1 MKVLSLFTGIG
12 AFEKALKNIG
22 IDYELIGFSEI
33 DKYAIKSYCAIHNVS
48 EEKNLGDITKIDIT
62 KLPKD
67 IDLIT
72 HGSPC
77 QDFSVAGKQAGGDL
91 GTGTRSSLM
100 WNTINIVT
108 YCKPKYVIWENVKN
122 LLSKKHRHNFDS
134 YLSIM
139 ESLGYN
145 NYYDVLNAKDYGIP
159 QNRERVYTVSIRK
172 DIDNGNF
179 VFPEKEELKLR
190 LKDMLE
196 DKVDEKY
203 YLSDKLIAGL
213 IANTERQR
221 AKGNGFT
228 FETTDGDCVAK
239 TVTTRVGACRSGDNY
254 IQVVGKLDIKG
265 HDCVKRVY
273 SGEGLAPTLTDMQGG
288 NRQPKIMIVGN
299 YMPSGHDASRIVDEE
314 GIAPTVKENH
324 GTVTAV
330 AIRGKYNEPV
340 IAASRGRNPDR
351 PGDRTPG
358 ILTEQRLE
366 INKQGISNT
375 ITTVQ
380 KDNYVIEPCLKIK
393 EATKAGYKEAYAGD
407 GVNISGRMKYQRGN
421 VQKEMTQT
429 LMANG
434 SERGVVTPDMRIRKL
449 TPREC
454 WRLMSFGDEDFD
466 KAAFTKTKAYIE
478 GGTKICNAKLKV
490 VKEKQRH
497 IDTDTYV
504 LCTTNNTTEQD
515 YQEKII
521 KTLCISKEQVE
532 KIQNV
537 NIAIELLEETELKE
551 CAISIIKCG
560 DYMETLYTL
569 IKNLEHYHTAIIE
582 LEKTDSTS
590 TEKYMKITSEE
601 NLDLVK
607 SYIISILIKQI
618 IASKIY
624 GVITQKANIQG
635 LIAIITD
642 YKKNLMIMKLLNLK
656 MEFTTRLNSDTAL
669 YKQAGNSIVVNVLE
683 KIFENLFKGE

>member
-1 MKVLSLFTGIG
+1 MFSLKVLSLFSGIG
-12 AFEKALKNIG
+12 AFELALKRIG
-22 IDYELIGFSEI
+22 VNVELVGFSEI
-33 DKYAIKSYCAIHNVS
+33 DKYATKSYCSVHGVS
-48 EEKNLGDITKIDIT
+48 EDLNLGDISKIDLT
-62 KLPKD
+62 KLKEIGD

-77 QDFSVAGKQAGGDL
+77 QDFSIAGRLAGGDK
-91 GTGTRSSLM
+91 GSGTRSSLM
-100 WNTINIVT
+100 WCTVDIVEAVR
-108 YCKPKYVIWENVKN
+108 PKYVVWENVKN
-122 LLSKKHRHNFDS
+122 LLSSKNRHNFDG
-134 YLSIM
+134 YLEIM
-139 ESLGYN
+139 DKLGYN
-145 NYYDVLNAKDYGIP
+145 SYYKVLNAKNYGIP
-159 QNRERVYTVSIRK
+159 QNRERVFTVSIRK
-172 DIDNGNF
+172 DIDEGYE
-179 VFPEKEELKLR
+179 FPEEIELTKK
-190 LKDMLE
+190 LKDVLE
-196 DKVDEKY
+196 ESVDEKY

-273 SGEGLAPTLTDMQGG
+273 SGEGIAPTLTDMQGG
-288 NRQPKIMIVGN
+288 NRQPKVLI
-299 YMPSGHDASRIVDEE
+299 D
-314 GIAPTVKENH
+314 
-324 GTVTAV
+324 
-330 AIRGKYNEPV
+330 EPV

-358 ILTEQRLE
+358 IPTEQRLE

-454 WRLMSFGDEDFD
+454 WRLMGFGDEDFN
-466 KAAFTKTKAYIE
+466 KAKAVP
-478 GGTKICNAKLKV
+478 T
-490 VKEKQRH
+490 
-497 IDTDTYV
+497 
-504 LCTTNNTTEQD
+504 
-515 YQEKII
+515 
-521 KTLCISKEQVE
+521 
-532 KIQNV
+532 
-537 NIAIELLEETELKE
+537 
-551 CAISIIKCG
+551 
-560 DYMETLYTL
+560 
-569 IKNLEHYHTAIIE
+569 
-582 LEKTDSTS
+582 
-590 TEKYMKITSEE
+590 
-601 NLDLVK
+601 
-607 SYIISILIKQI
+607 
-618 IASKIY
+618 
-624 GVITQKANIQG
+624 
-635 LIAIITD
+635 
-642 YKKNLMIMKLLNLK
+642 
-656 MEFTTRLNSDTAL
+656 SDTQL

-683 KIFENLFKGE
+683 AVFKNLFRMG

>member
-1 MKVLSLFTGIG
+1 MKVLSLFSGIG
-12 AFEKALKNIG
+12 AFELALKRIG
-22 IDYELIGFSEI
+22 VNVELVGFSEI
-33 DKYAIKSYCAIHNVS
+33 DKYATKSYCAVHGVP
-48 EEKNLGDITKIDIT
+48 EDLNLGDISKIDLD
-62 KLPKD
+62 KLKELGD

-77 QDFSVAGKQAGGDL
+77 QDFSIAGRLAGGDK
-91 GTGTRSSLM
+91 GSGTRSSLM
-100 WNTINIVT
+100 WCTVDIVEAVR
-108 YCKPKYVIWENVKN
+108 PKYVVWENVKN
-122 LLSKKHRHNFDS
+122 LLSSKNRHNFDG
-134 YLSIM
+134 YLEIM
-139 ESLGYN
+139 DELGYN
-145 NYYDVLNAKDYGIP
+145 SYYKVLNSKHYGIP
-159 QNRERVYTVSIRK
+159 QNRERVFTVSIRK
-172 DIDNGNF
+172 DIDEGYE
-179 VFPEKEELKLR
+179 FPEEIELTKK
-190 LKDMLE
+190 LKDVLE
-196 DKVDEKY
+196 KSVDEKY

-228 FETTDGDCVAK
+228 FETTSGDCVAK

-273 SGEGLAPTLTDMQGG
+273 SGEGIAPTLTDMQGG

-358 ILTEQRLE
+358 IPTEQRLE

-454 WRLMSFGDEDFD
+454 WRLMGFGDEDFN
-466 KAAFTKTKAYIE
+466 KAKAVP
-478 GGTKICNAKLKV
+478 T
-490 VKEKQRH
+490 
-497 IDTDTYV
+497 
-504 LCTTNNTTEQD
+504 
-515 YQEKII
+515 
-521 KTLCISKEQVE
+521 
-532 KIQNV
+532 
-537 NIAIELLEETELKE
+537 
-551 CAISIIKCG
+551 
-560 DYMETLYTL
+560 
-569 IKNLEHYHTAIIE
+569 
-582 LEKTDSTS
+582 
-590 TEKYMKITSEE
+590 
-601 NLDLVK
+601 
-607 SYIISILIKQI
+607 
-618 IASKIY
+618 
-624 GVITQKANIQG
+624 
-635 LIAIITD
+635 
-642 YKKNLMIMKLLNLK
+642 
-656 MEFTTRLNSDTAL
+656 SDTQL

-683 KIFENLFKGE
+683 AVFKNLFRMG

>member
-1 MKVLSLFTGIG
+1 MFFESIKNKSEQKEVFSLKVLSLFSGIG
-12 AFEKALKNIG
+12 AFELALKRIG
-22 IDYELIGFSEI
+22 VNTELVGFSEI
-33 DKYAIKSYCAIHNVS
+33 DKYAVKSYCSVHGVS
-48 EEKNLGDITKIDIT
+48 EDLNLGDISKIDLT
-62 KLPKD
+62 KLKEIGD

-77 QDFSVAGKQAGGDL
+77 QDFSIAGRLAGGDK
-91 GTGTRSSLM
+91 GSGTRSSLM
-100 WNTINIVT
+100 WCTVDIVEAVR
-108 YCKPKYVIWENVKN
+108 PKYVVWENVKN
-122 LLSKKHRHNFDS
+122 LLSSKNRHNFDG
-134 YLSIM
+134 YLEIM
-139 ESLGYN
+139 DKLGYN
-145 NYYDVLNAKDYGIP
+145 SYYKVLNAKNYGIP
-159 QNRERVYTVSIRK
+159 QNRERVFTVSIRK
-172 DIDNGNF
+172 DIDEGYE
-179 VFPEKEELKLR
+179 FPEEIELTKK
-190 LKDMLE
+190 LKDVLE
-196 DKVDEKY
+196 ESVDEKY

-273 SGEGLAPTLTDMQGG
+273 SGEGIAPTLTDMQGG
-288 NRQPKIMIVGN
+288 NRQPKVLI
-299 YMPSGHDASRIVDEE
+299 D
-314 GIAPTVKENH
+314 
-324 GTVTAV
+324 
-330 AIRGKYNEPV
+330 EPV

-358 ILTEQRLE
+358 IPTEQRLE

-454 WRLMSFGDEDFD
+454 WRLMGFGDEDFN
-466 KAAFTKTKAYIE
+466 KAKAVP
-478 GGTKICNAKLKV
+478 T
-490 VKEKQRH
+490 
-497 IDTDTYV
+497 
-504 LCTTNNTTEQD
+504 
-515 YQEKII
+515 
-521 KTLCISKEQVE
+521 
-532 KIQNV
+532 
-537 NIAIELLEETELKE
+537 
-551 CAISIIKCG
+551 
-560 DYMETLYTL
+560 
-569 IKNLEHYHTAIIE
+569 
-582 LEKTDSTS
+582 
-590 TEKYMKITSEE
+590 
-601 NLDLVK
+601 
-607 SYIISILIKQI
+607 
-618 IASKIY
+618 
-624 GVITQKANIQG
+624 
-635 LIAIITD
+635 
-642 YKKNLMIMKLLNLK
+642 
-656 MEFTTRLNSDTAL
+656 SDTQL

-683 KIFENLFKGE
+683 AVFKNLFKVEKTKKSWYK

>member
-1 MKVLSLFTGIG
+1 MCWLHGCTIFYKNFLFFESIKNKSEQKEVFSLKVLSLFSGIG
-12 AFEKALKNIG
+12 AFELALKRIG
-22 IDYELIGFSEI
+22 INVELVGFSEI
-33 DKYAIKSYCAIHNVS
+33 DKYAVKSYCAVHGVS
-48 EEKNLGDITKIDIT
+48 EDLNLGDISKIDLT
-62 KLPKD
+62 KLKEIGD

-77 QDFSVAGKQAGGDL
+77 QDFSIAGRLAGGDK
-91 GTGTRSSLM
+91 GSGTRSSLM
-100 WNTINIVT
+100 WCTVDIVEAV
-108 YCKPKYVIWENVKN
+108 KPKYVVWENVKN
-122 LLSKKHRHNFDS
+122 LLSSKNRHNFDG
-134 YLSIM
+134 YLEIM
-139 ESLGYN
+139 DKLGYN
-145 NYYDVLNAKDYGIP
+145 SYYKVLNSKHYGIP
-159 QNRERVYTVSIRK
+159 QNRERVFTVSIRK
-172 DIDNGNF
+172 DIDEGYE
-179 VFPEKEELKLR
+179 FPEEIELTKK
-190 LKDMLE
+190 LKDVLE
-196 DKVDEKY
+196 ESVDEKY

-273 SGEGLAPTLTDMQGG
+273 SGEGIAPTLTDMQGG
-288 NRQPKIMIVGN
+288 NRQPKVLI
-299 YMPSGHDASRIVDEE
+299 
-314 GIAPTVKENH
+314 
-324 GTVTAV
+324 
-330 AIRGKYNEPV
+330 NEPV

-358 ILTEQRLE
+358 IPTEQRLE

-454 WRLMSFGDEDFD
+454 WRLMGFGDEDFD
-466 KAAFTKTKAYIE
+466 KAKAVP
-478 GGTKICNAKLKV
+478 T
-490 VKEKQRH
+490 
-497 IDTDTYV
+497 
-504 LCTTNNTTEQD
+504 
-515 YQEKII
+515 
-521 KTLCISKEQVE
+521 
-532 KIQNV
+532 
-537 NIAIELLEETELKE
+537 
-551 CAISIIKCG
+551 
-560 DYMETLYTL
+560 
-569 IKNLEHYHTAIIE
+569 
-582 LEKTDSTS
+582 
-590 TEKYMKITSEE
+590 
-601 NLDLVK
+601 
-607 SYIISILIKQI
+607 
-618 IASKIY
+618 
-624 GVITQKANIQG
+624 
-635 LIAIITD
+635 
-642 YKKNLMIMKLLNLK
+642 
-656 MEFTTRLNSDTAL
+656 SDTQL

-683 KIFENLFKGE
+683 AVFKNLFKVKKTKKSWYK

>member
-1 MKVLSLFTGIG
+1 MFSLKVLSLFSGIG
-12 AFEKALKNIG
+12 AFELALKRIG
-22 IDYELIGFSEI
+22 VNVELVGFSEI
-33 DKYAIKSYCAIHNVS
+33 DKYAVKSYCSVHGVS
-48 EEKNLGDITKIDIT
+48 EDLNLGDISKIDLT
-62 KLPKD
+62 KLKEIRD

-77 QDFSVAGKQAGGDL
+77 QDFSIAGRLAGGDK
-91 GTGTRSSLM
+91 GSGTRSSLM
-100 WNTINIVT
+100 WCTVDIVEAVR
-108 YCKPKYVIWENVKN
+108 PKYVVWENVKN
-122 LLSKKHRHNFDS
+122 LLSSKNRHNFDG
-134 YLSIM
+134 YLEIM
-139 ESLGYN
+139 DKLGYN
-145 NYYDVLNAKDYGIP
+145 SYYKVLNAKNYGIP
-159 QNRERVYTVSIRK
+159 QNRERVFTVSIRK
-172 DIDNGNF
+172 DIDEGYE
-179 VFPEKEELKLR
+179 FPEEIKLTKK
-190 LKDMLE
+190 LKDVLE
-196 DKVDEKY
+196 KSVDEKY

-273 SGEGLAPTLTDMQGG
+273 SGEGIAPTLTDMQGG
-288 NRQPKIMIVGN
+288 NRQPKVLI
-299 YMPSGHDASRIVDEE
+299 
-314 GIAPTVKENH
+314 
-324 GTVTAV
+324 
-330 AIRGKYNEPV
+330 NEPV

-358 ILTEQRLE
+358 IPTEQRLE

-454 WRLMSFGDEDFD
+454 WRLMGFGDEDFN
-466 KAAFTKTKAYIE
+466 KAKGI
-478 GGTKICNAKLKV
+478 GT
-490 VKEKQRH
+490 
-497 IDTDTYV
+497 
-504 LCTTNNTTEQD
+504 
-515 YQEKII
+515 
-521 KTLCISKEQVE
+521 
-532 KIQNV
+532 
-537 NIAIELLEETELKE
+537 
-551 CAISIIKCG
+551 
-560 DYMETLYTL
+560 
-569 IKNLEHYHTAIIE
+569 
-582 LEKTDSTS
+582 
-590 TEKYMKITSEE
+590 
-601 NLDLVK
+601 
-607 SYIISILIKQI
+607 
-618 IASKIY
+618 
-624 GVITQKANIQG
+624 
-635 LIAIITD
+635 
-642 YKKNLMIMKLLNLK
+642 
-656 MEFTTRLNSDTAL
+656 SDTQL

-683 KIFENLFKGE
+683 AVFRNLLGVEKTKKSWYK

>member
-1 MKVLSLFTGIG
+1 MWYTV
-12 AFEKALKNIG
+12 
-22 IDYELIGFSEI
+22 
-33 DKYAIKSYCAIHNVS
+33 
-48 EEKNLGDITKIDIT
+48 DIVEVI
-62 KLPKD
+62 
-67 IDLIT
+67 
-72 HGSPC
+72 
-77 QDFSVAGKQAGGDL
+77 
-91 GTGTRSSLM
+91 
-100 WNTINIVT
+100 
-108 YCKPKYVIWENVKN
+108 KPKYVIWENVKN
-122 LLSKKHRHNFDS
+122 ILSTKNRPNFNN
-134 YLSIM
+134 YLEIM
-139 ESLGYN
+139 DQLGYN
-145 NYYDVLNAKDYGIP
+145 NYYQVLNAKNYGVP
-159 QNRERVYTVSIRK
+159 QNRERVFTVSIRK
-172 DIDNGNF
+172 DINKKYE
-179 VFPEKEELKLR
+179 FPEGFELNKK
-190 LKDMLE
+190 LKDVLE
-196 DKVDEKY
+196 PDVDEKY

-221 AKGNGFT
+221 AKGNGFS
-228 FETTDGDCVAK
+228 FEITDGDCVAK

-288 NRQPKIMIVGN
+288 NRQPKVLI
-299 YMPSGHDASRIVDEE
+299 SD
-314 GIAPTVKENH
+314 
-324 GTVTAV
+324 
-330 AIRGKYNEPV
+330 EPV
-340 IAASRGRNPDR
+340 IAASRGRNPDK

-358 ILTEQRLE
+358 LPTEQRLE

-393 EATKAGYKEAYAGD
+393 EATKAGYKEAYVGD

-421 VQKEMTQT
+421 VQKDMTQT
-429 LMANG
+429 IMTSG
-434 SERGVVTPDMRIRKL
+434 SERGVVTEDMRIRKL

-454 WRLMSFGDEDFD
+454 WRLMGFSDEDFN
-466 KAAFTKTKAYIE
+466 KAAFTKTETYIE

-515 YQEKII
+515 YQEKIM

-582 LEKTDSTS
+582 LEETDSTS

-635 LIAIITD
+635 LIAITTD
-642 YKKNLMIMKLLNLK
+642 YKKNLMMMKLLNLK

-669 YKQAGNSIVVNVLE
+669 YKQAGNSIVVPVLE
-683 KIFENLFKGE
+683 AIFKNLF